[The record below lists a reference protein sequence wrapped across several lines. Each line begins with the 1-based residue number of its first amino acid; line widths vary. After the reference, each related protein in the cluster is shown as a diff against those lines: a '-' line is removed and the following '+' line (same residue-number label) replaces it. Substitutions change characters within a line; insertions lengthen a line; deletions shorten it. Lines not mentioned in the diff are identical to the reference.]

1 MPTEHDKNS
10 EAPSYD
16 WVVHTY
22 SVPAGELSRYSVEG
36 DPHTEMDIAT
46 YVEGQA
52 RDETI
57 QHVEKIKR
65 EIVLGETRLIATC
78 PWGNPLAN

>member
-1 MPTEHDKNS
+1 MIGSSTRIQCQPANL
-10 EAPSYD
+10 
-16 WVVHTY
+16 VVIAWRAIH
-22 SVPAGELSRYSVEG
+22 
-36 DPHTEMDIAT
+36 DIAT

-57 QHVEKIKR
+57 QSVEKIKR